1 MYSLRLW
8 MGELL
13 MMKVFEET
21 LYGQTK
27 SGGVYE
33 WKITVEPRYEDAV
46 NIIVT
51 RGLLNGKKTK
61 SSKVIKKGKN
71 IGKVNETTPIEQA
84 IFEAKS
90 KRNEKLDDG
99 YDYTIEGS
107 KEKFKNLLKPMLA
120 QSYDKHKKKLAYP
133 CYAQPKL
140 DGVRCLAR
148 RQGDVVTL
156 YSRKGKVLDLVPHIN
171 KALLEVLEDGQCAD
185 GELYTHGWDFQK
197 IISAIKK
204 TNKNTPGIEYHIYDL
219 PDMND
224 RSKPFVERF
233 NSDARSKIFKASHCL
248 VTVHTP
254 IIRTEEFLMS
264 YEDACC
270 KEGYEGIMARNADS
284 LYLFGYRSV
293 DLLKVKRFLDAEYKV
308 VGFTDGTAV
317 EKGCLIFICETEE
330 GRNFRVRPTG
340 SHEERKSMFANGES
354 YIGKMLT
361 VKFQELSND
370 KVPRFPVGLHI
381 REDWDMSEGV

>member
-120 QSYDKHKKKLAYP
+120 QSYFTHMAGTFKKSFLLLRRLIKILLA
-133 CYAQPKL
+133 L
-140 DGVRCLAR
+140 S
-148 RQGDVVTL
+148 T
-156 YSRKGKVLDLVPHIN
+156 
-171 KALLEVLEDGQCAD
+171 
-185 GELYTHGWDFQK
+185 
-197 IISAIKK
+197 ISMI
-204 TNKNTPGIEYHIYDL
+204 
-219 PDMND
+219 
-224 RSKPFVERF
+224 
-233 NSDARSKIFKASHCL
+233 
-248 VTVHTP
+248 
-254 IIRTEEFLMS
+254 
-264 YEDACC
+264 
-270 KEGYEGIMARNADS
+270 S
-284 LYLFGYRSV
+284 L
-293 DLLKVKRFLDAEYKV
+293 
-308 VGFTDGTAV
+308 T
-317 EKGCLIFICETEE
+317 
-330 GRNFRVRPTG
+330 
-340 SHEERKSMFANGES
+340 
-354 YIGKMLT
+354 
-361 VKFQELSND
+361 
-370 KVPRFPVGLHI
+370 
-381 REDWDMSEGV
+381 